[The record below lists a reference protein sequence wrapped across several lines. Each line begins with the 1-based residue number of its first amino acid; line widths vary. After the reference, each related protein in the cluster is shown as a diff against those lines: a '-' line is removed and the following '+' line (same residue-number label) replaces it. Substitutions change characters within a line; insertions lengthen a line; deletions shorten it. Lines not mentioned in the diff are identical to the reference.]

1 VEKYLA
7 DLASGDESLA
17 QVAMQK
23 LVKLGAEAALVLQE
37 LATSPDADQRWW
49 AVSTLAQ
56 MDDVDADWLL
66 ATLQNDD
73 AVEVKQAAALGL
85 AACPHPKSAS
95 VLIGF
100 LRHSDSMLRTLAA
113 KALTAIGAGAVPV
126 LLIYLDENKDLN
138 SARVS
143 AVRAL
148 AEIADKRAIPALMAA
163 LEEDSA
169 LIRYW
174 AEVGLENLGLDMIY
188 MKLE

>member
-1 VEKYLA
+1 
-7 DLASGDESLA
+7 
-17 QVAMQK
+17 MQK
-23 LVKLGAEAALVLQE
+23 LVEIGAEAIPALHD

-56 MDDVDADWLL
+56 TDDVDVDWLL

-73 AVEVKQAAALGL
+73 VVEVKQAAALGL
-85 AACPHPKSAS
+85 TARPHPKSAS

-100 LRHSDSMLRTLAA
+100 LRHSDSILRTLVA
-113 KALTAIGAGAVPV
+113 KALTAIGTDAVPV
-126 LLIYLDENKDLN
+126 LLAYLDENKDLN

-174 AEVGLENLGLDMIY
+174 AEVGLENLGLDMVY